1 MRRTTVRTRTYVAV
15 LSPVDR
21 RRYAHVKQGGEIV
34 NFTVQYE
41 TLVEGEWRAVV
52 RYDSAHGI
60 AHKDVLDAAGHEEKH
75 LLGVGS
81 LKEAIAIADA
91 DIQQNWERYK
101 ARFLKRGRRR

>member
-1 MRRTTVRTRTYVAV
+1 M

-21 RRYAHVKQGGEIV
+21 RRYSHAKENGEIV
-34 NFTVQYE
+34 SFTVQYE
-41 TLVEGEWRAVV
+41 TLVGDEWRAVV
-52 RYDSAHGI
+52 RYDSAHGV
-60 AHKDVLDAAGHEEKH
+60 AHKDVLDTKGREEKH

-101 ARFLKRGRRR
+101 ARFLKQGRRR